1 VKLFLDICQGLG
13 LASAAGIRP
22 FLPAV
27 VTGLLATGD
36 VGIDFDGTDYAFLES
51 PVWIVAAAALM
62 VLTFLLARR
71 DDAGRAGPLHAAVA
85 GLAIGTAALLFAGSL
100 ADRGRDSAG
109 WTVLAVVAGAL
120 AAALG
125 NAAVRDLAARTAQ
138 RLDVA
143 ARRALPLWFEGVAL
157 VLAALSIAVPPV
169 SLAAIPLLVWLL
181 IGGRRRE
188 GGKYAGLRVL
198 R

>member
-1 VKLFLDICQGLG
+1 MNLFLDICQGLG
-13 LASAAGIRP
+13 LGAAAGIRP

-27 VTGLLATGD
+27 LVGLFAMGD
-36 VGIDFDGTDYAFLES
+36 VGVDFDGTNFAFLES
-51 PVWIVAAAALM
+51 PVWIVAVAAFM
-62 VLTFLLARR
+62 VLTFVLARR
-71 DDAGRAGPLHAAVA
+71 DEPGALDAAV
-85 GLAIGTAALLFAGSL
+85 GGIAIGVAILLFAGSL
-100 ADRGRDSAG
+100 ADHGREALG
-109 WTVLAVVAGAL
+109 WTALAVVAGGG

-125 NAAVRDLAARTAQ
+125 NAAVRDLAARTAK
-138 RLDVA
+138 RLDAA

-157 VLAALSIAVPPV
+157 VLAALSLVLPPV
-169 SLAAIPLLVWLL
+169 SLVAIPALLWLL